1 VIRAC
6 AVGDLC
12 GSWQGGVKLKKRR
25 TAFVVIIILK
35 MIGRHKRNKAEEGL
49 ETSLNLA
56 NFSRFSVGCD
66 YSGPLTL
73 RLSRENNQEDSPQ
86 HHVPKHPE
94 ISSREKGKTN
104 SLRDNLRLL
113 EEKLAKASGQLKT
126 AKIVKT
132 VKKEQRSQMRQ
143 TFAAGRQP
151 PFRLEICQ

>member
-1 VIRAC
+1 M
-6 AVGDLC
+6 C
-12 GSWQGGVKLKKRR
+12 GIWQGGVKIKKRR

-86 HHVPKHPE
+86 HHVPKHQE
-94 ISSREKGKTN
+94 MSSREKGKTTSREKGKTT

-126 AKIVKT
+126 AKIVRT